1 MYCHRLKI
9 KENAGWYQLH
19 NETGIFNDMQIKTD
33 YIKTTK
39 LKKPLKNYHNY
50 WNNILRLISNDNIT
64 INVIV

>member
-1 MYCHRLKI
+1 
-9 KENAGWYQLH
+9 
-19 NETGIFNDMQIKTD
+19 MQIKTD

-39 LKKPLKNYHNY
+39 LKKSLKNYHNY